1 MYGRCEMEEEKVIV
15 EDYEFIFVDSQ
26 EIVNPVNELLELLQE
41 KEKKEEEEKQ
51 KELKENEAKI
61 KLDKEEEVK
70 EFNSFIEKHSLEPEE
85 FNSLEQIYYDNIH
98 VQTENIKTYVEQQE
112 ILLEKIDEI
121 ILQNEESMNLDST
134 GFFFIAVT
142 IAATVAIRALY
153 DHLTEW

>member
-142 IAATVAIRALY
+142 IAATVAIRSLY
-153 DHLTEW
+153 DHLTKW